1 MLLFPLAMI
10 IGKPGLSPGCFLPPV
25 ISSRNNFQ
33 KGDFGL
39 GLDDNTRVTLLAPT
53 GQKEG
58 VTNVSENMPKWVT
71 KLVTMLLSWKQIPN
85 LLWFLN
91 MWDLKILSPTKSW
104 SWLGWWPGVP
114 HPQLP
119 KLPHDVNLIMR
130 KKHPKWL
137 HVFSWSIPKKH
148 GRKTWQHLHT

>member
-10 IGKPGLSPGCFLPPV
+10 IGKPGLSPGCFLPP
-25 ISSRNNFQ
+25 ISSRSNFQ

-39 GLDDNTRVTLLAPT
+39 GLDDNTRVTSLAPT
-53 GQKEG
+53 RQKKG

-91 MWDLKILSPTKSW
+91 MGDLKILSPTKS
-104 SWLGWWPGVP
+104 
-114 HPQLP
+114 
-119 KLPHDVNLIMR
+119 
-130 KKHPKWL
+130 
-137 HVFSWSIPKKH
+137 
-148 GRKTWQHLHT
+148 